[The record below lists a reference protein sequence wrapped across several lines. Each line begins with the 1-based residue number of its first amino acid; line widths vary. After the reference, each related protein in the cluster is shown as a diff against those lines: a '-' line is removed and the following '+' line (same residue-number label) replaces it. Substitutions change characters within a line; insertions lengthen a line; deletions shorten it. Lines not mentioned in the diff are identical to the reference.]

1 MGHGMVVLLVMATL
15 GQSGLNVE
23 VLDQYLFA
31 VPDAGQVRRAL
42 TKRGHARARTGHLLP
57 GRYISSHGVVT
68 ILTPLGSGDDAPS
81 SRLG

>member
-31 VPDAGQVRRAL
+31 APDAGQVRWAL
-42 TKRGHARARTGHLLP
+42 TKSRACPGQNWAFIAWQVHFKPWGGHYPNPP
-57 GRYISSHGVVT
+57 GQWR
-68 ILTPLGSGDDAPS
+68 
-81 SRLG
+81 